1 MYKVGMRLSCNF
13 VNMYTK
19 LVNDLLN
26 VYTDMADDNKM
37 QMVLSWFSDMITIS
51 RLVTAAAG
59 CNVS

>member
-1 MYKVGMRLSCNF
+1 M
-13 VNMYTK
+13 NMYTK

-26 VYTDMADDNKM
+26 FYTDMADDNKM

-51 RLVTAAAG
+51 WLVTAAAV